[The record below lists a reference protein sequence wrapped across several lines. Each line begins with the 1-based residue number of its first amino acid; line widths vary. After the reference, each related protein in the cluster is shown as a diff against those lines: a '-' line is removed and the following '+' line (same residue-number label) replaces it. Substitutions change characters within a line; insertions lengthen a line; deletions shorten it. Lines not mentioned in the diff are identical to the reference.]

1 MNRKDMIIVAVL
13 LNVVFLSVLFVL
25 AVNSENSQVGDGA
38 DIAHQIVVED
48 RLPAKLNSPSPLLAV
63 MEEHLEE
70 DKLELILG
78 DVDVHDTESTPRD
91 REWALFTPRPTE
103 VETKISEEI
112 GSDNIVEIIVK
123 KGDSLDRIARA
134 NATTVQSIRSLNS
147 LKNDHLKIGQVLSID
162 VGSAKKHVETRT
174 SPSQSAI
181 ASRNTPAQ
189 PKEAVYYTI
198 KSGDSPWK
206 IAKQFNVNMDDLLKL
221 NQLNEEKARN
231 LKIGDKIRVH

>member
-13 LNVVFLSVLFVL
+13 LNVVVLSALFVL
-25 AVNSENSQVGDGA
+25 AVNSEDPLVSDGA
-38 DIAHQIVVED
+38 DIGHQIVVENK
-48 RLPAKLNSPSPLLAV
+48 LPATSNHPPALLAAV
-63 MEEHLEE
+63 DDPADD

-78 DVDVHDTESTPRD
+78 DLDSSDGEPSRD
-91 REWALFTPRPTE
+91 QEWALFASRPTD
-103 VETKISEEI
+103 VESKISEEV

-134 NATTVQSIRSLNS
+134 NATSVQSIRALNG
-147 LKNDHLKIGQVLSID
+147 LKNDHLKIGQVLIVD
-162 VGSAKKHVETRT
+162 VGSAKKVSEQRPVQPPQPIT
-174 SPSQSAI
+174 QKNI
-181 ASRNTPAQ
+181 FTP
-189 PKEAVYYTI
+189 PKDAVYYTV

-231 LKIGDKIRVH
+231 LKVGDRIRVQ